1 MSETV
6 IVTDSTSYID
16 EEARKKYNIVMIPLT
31 VIFGSESYREEIDI
45 TPLEFYEK
53 MRGIEQLP
61 TTSQPPVG
69 EFVQLY
75 EELGETYEDIIV
87 ITLSSEIS
95 GTYQAARTAAD
106 MVEHVNVHVFDSEI
120 SSAPQAYYVL
130 EAAKMAEA
138 DESAE
143 KIMERLNEMKENGF
157 AAFFMVEDLTNLR
170 LGGRLTG
177 AQAFFGSL
185 LQIKP
190 VLKFADKIIQPYE
203 KIRTR
208 RRAITRLIE
217 LFDEDATKANGKQ
230 IHASVLHANCLE
242 DAHSIKEQ
250 LEQKH
255 ENAVIDIGYFGPVL
269 GTHLGEK
276 AVGLTWYK
284 P

>member
-1 MSETV
+1 MSETI

-31 VIFGSESYREEIDI
+31 VIFGSESFREEIDI
-45 TPLEFYEK
+45 TPLEFYER

-75 EELGETYEDIIV
+75 EELSETYENIIV

-95 GTYQAARTAAD
+95 GTYQSAFTASD
-106 MVEHVNVHVFDSEI
+106 MVENVNVHVFDSEI
-120 SSAPQAYYVL
+120 SSAPQAAYVL
-130 EAAKMAEA
+130 EAAKLAEA
-138 DESAE
+138 GESAE
-143 KIMERLNEMKENGF
+143 DIMQRLNEMKVNGF
-157 AAFFMVEDLTNLR
+157 KTFFMVEDLTNLR

-190 VLKFADKIIQPYE
+190 VLTFADKIIQPYE

-208 RRAITRLIE
+208 RRAITRLTE
-217 LFDEDATKANGKQ
+217 LFAEDASSGKS

-242 DAHSIKEQ
+242 DANKLKKT
-250 LEQKH
+250 LEEKH
-255 ENAVIDIGYFGPVL
+255 ENVVIDIGYFGPVL

-276 AVGLTWYK
+276 AVGLTWYT